1 MIHKYTVIFLGFIL
15 GFIYRTQGQIDL
27 LEFSPLPI
35 IKIKTQGQAIV
46 DDPRIVADM
55 FIINNGSGQ
64 MNHID
69 DFPNEYAGKISIEI
83 RGSSSQSFPKK
94 SYGLETQTDS
104 GENRNVS
111 ILGMPREN
119 DWILHG
125 PFSDKSLIRNALTF
139 RIANRFTF
147 YAPRTELC
155 ELVIDSIYQGVYVF
169 MEKIKRDND
178 RVDIARMDQDD
189 NQGDSL
195 TGGYIF
201 KLDKS
206 TGSGGGGWSGYFD
219 DYFQYEYPDAEDI
232 TLPQRNY
239 LRQHITRFEEVL
251 ASRNFLDPDSG
262 YRRFIDVN
270 SFLDF
275 IIMNEIGKN
284 VDGYRLSTFIHKE
297 RDSRGGKIRMGPIWD
312 FNLAFGNA
320 NYCTGPEPEGWVLN
334 FNTFCPQDG
343 WTINRWWD
351 RLLSDQWFTNQL
363 IRRWTELR
371 QSTLSNDSLLWEFER
386 LVDNLDEPQQ
396 RNFQKWPIL
405 GEYVWPNSFIGN
417 TYEEELE
424 FLRQWLLD
432 RVAWM
437 DANIHTISNGVKG
450 AYSFQRF
457 DVYPNPFQEEIT
469 INYLLSTEGEI
480 EFVVR
485 NLQGQTVG
493 YEVLETQPGF
503 DSRFI
508 WKGIRPDGK
517 PLAAGIYIY
526 SFLRNGE
533 ILTTGKI
540 SRY

>member
-1 MIHKYTVIFLGFIL
+1 M
-15 GFIYRTQGQIDL
+15 
-27 LEFSPLPI
+27 ESSPLPI
-35 IKIKTQGQAIV
+35 ILINTGGQAIV
-46 DDPRIVADM
+46 DAPRIVANM
-55 FIINNGSGQ
+55 YVIHNGPNQ
-64 MNHID
+64 LNHIE

-139 RIANRFTF
+139 RIANRFTT

-169 MEKIKRDND
+169 MEKIKRDDD
-178 RVDIARMDQDD
+178 RVDIGRLDLDD
-189 NQGDSL
+189 NQGDSV
-195 TGGYIF
+195 TGGYIV

-206 TGSGGGGWSGYFD
+206 TGNGGDGWSGYFD
-219 DYFQYEYPDAEDI
+219 DYFQYEYPDADEI
-232 TLPQRNY
+232 TLAQRNY
-239 LRQHITRFEEVL
+239 IRNYITRFEEVL
-251 ASRNFLDPDSG
+251 AGRNFLDPDSG

-275 IIMNEIGKN
+275 IIMNELGRN
-284 VDGYRLSTFIHKE
+284 VDGYRLSTFLHKE

-320 NYCTGPEPEGWVLN
+320 NYCTGPETAGWVLN
-334 FNTFCPQDG
+334 FNTYCPQDG

-351 RLLSDQWFTNQL
+351 RLLSDKWFTDQL
-363 IRRWTELR
+363 IQRWKDLR
-371 QSTLSNDSLLWEFER
+371 EKTLSNDSLLWEFDR
-386 LVDNLDEPQQ
+386 LTENLDGPQT
-396 RNFQKWPIL
+396 RNFQKWRIL
-405 GEYVWPNSFIGN
+405 GEYVWPNAFIGS
-417 TYEEELE
+417 THTEELE
-424 FLRQWLLD
+424 YLRFWLLD

-437 DANIHTISNGVKG
+437 DANIHTISSEVKG
-450 AYSFQRF
+450 PYSFQKF
-457 DVYPNPFQEEIT
+457 EVYPNPFQDEMT
-469 INYLLSTEGEI
+469 INFLLSREGEI
-480 EFVVR
+480 EFMVR
-485 NLQGQTVG
+485 NLQGQIVG
-493 YEVLETQPGF
+493 YEVLIAQPGF
-503 DSRFI
+503 ESRLV
-508 WKGIRPDGK
+508 WKGKRPDGK

-526 SFLRNGE
+526 SFVRNGE
-533 ILTTGKI
+533 VLATGKI